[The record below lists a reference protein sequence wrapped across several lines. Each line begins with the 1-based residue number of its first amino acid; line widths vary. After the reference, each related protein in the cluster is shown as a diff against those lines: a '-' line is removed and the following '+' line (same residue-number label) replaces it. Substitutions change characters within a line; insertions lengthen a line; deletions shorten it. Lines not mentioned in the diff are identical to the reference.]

1 MTIELVDGKAGVA
14 HISSEDKAIIHQAKF
29 SKSDVVFDWG
39 DAFKCSMSSSNR
51 ATVGTGCASIQ
62 GLDWHI
68 TSAES
73 VTISNGSQGTKRND
87 IICAHYHRD
96 SKTGN
101 ELVEL
106 VVLKGSP
113 NATAAADPAI
123 PSGKI
128 LSGAVDAYMPLWRV
142 PLNGITVGTPVRL
155 FTPRGALW
163 DSVTPI
169 HFTKLTSDPE
179 FTISGCVVN
188 GLATVYCRWV
198 NKGTFGNKAWT
209 GVALARMDVRSGG
222 ESFNMFVDNSPE
234 ERMQNRFL
242 YVVGNTVSFRTSY
255 DATIPAN
262 TWHAGSVSF
271 PVTTV

>member
-68 TSAES
+68 TAAES
-73 VTISNGSQGTKRND
+73 VMISNGSQGMKRND

-101 ELVEL
+101 ENVALT
-106 VVLKGSP
+106 VLKGSP
-113 NATAAADPAI
+113 NATAAADPTI

-128 LSGAVDAYMPLWRV
+128 LSGAVDAYMPLWRI
-142 PLNGITVGTPVRL
+142 PLDGIAVGTPVRL

-163 DSVTPI
+163 DSVT
-169 HFTKLTSDPE
+169 
-179 FTISGCVVN
+179 
-188 GLATVYCRWV
+188 
-198 NKGTFGNKAWT
+198 
-209 GVALARMDVRSGG
+209 
-222 ESFNMFVDNSPE
+222 
-234 ERMQNRFL
+234 
-242 YVVGNTVSFRTSY
+242 
-255 DATIPAN
+255 
-262 TWHAGSVSF
+262 
-271 PVTTV
+271 